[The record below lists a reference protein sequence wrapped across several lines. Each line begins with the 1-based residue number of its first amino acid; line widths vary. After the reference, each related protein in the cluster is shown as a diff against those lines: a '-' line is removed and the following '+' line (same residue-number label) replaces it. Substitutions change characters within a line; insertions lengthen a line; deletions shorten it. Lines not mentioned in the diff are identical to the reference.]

1 MAGAQ
6 TARFGTHNAVLPK
19 EGPMVYPVNMDFSVA
34 SGNVNQ
40 TVDLSLQVQQGFI
53 SFIQGF
59 YVDNSLNANPLVIVI
74 DETGQKINIPANK
87 QAYMPA
93 FFSDTAKLVAS
104 TTLAANL
111 IVPIFLTN
119 VPVDTCIW

>member
-6 TARFGTHNAVLPK
+6 YARFGTHNAVLPK

-34 SGNVNQ
+34 TGAASQ
-40 TVDLSLQVQQGFI
+40 TVDLSLQIQQGFI
-53 SFIQGF
+53 SYVQGF
-59 YVDNSLNANPLVIVI
+59 FVDNSANTATLTIVI
-74 DETGQKINIPANK
+74 DETNQTFKIPAGK

-104 TTLAANL
+104 TTQAAGL
-111 IVPIFLTN
+111 VVPIFLTN
-119 VPVDTCIW
+119 VPVDCCIW